1 MDFLLLFHHF
11 KILKNILKIF
21 FVFIL
26 ITSCESNFEEI
37 KQINKK
43 IKTPVGITDNFVLKY
58 SDSANIKA
66 ILESPKNLDYTNQVF
81 PYSEFP
87 NGLKIEF
94 FDPNEGSTVVS
105 SDYGIVYYETK
116 IVSLE
121 GNVKILSSDG
131 SSILSPQ
138 IYWDPDQEWLFTEKN
153 IVFSGKDYNIKAN
166 KLDADRSFKLL
177 KTGQLNGNFLF
188 EDN

>member
-1 MDFLLLFHHF
+1 MKNFT
-11 KILKNILKIF
+11 ILYL
-21 FVFIL
+21 IL
-26 ITSCESNFEEI
+26 IFISSCESNFNEI

-43 IKTPVGITDNFVLKY
+43 LKIPVGVTDNFILKY

-66 ILESPKNLDYTNQVF
+66 ILESPKNLDFTNQLF

-94 FDPNEGSTVVS
+94 FDNNEGSTIVS

-138 IYWDPDQEWLFTEKN
+138 IYWDPDEEWLFTEKN
-153 IVFSGKDYNIKAN
+153 IVFSAEDYNIKAS

>member
-1 MDFLLLFHHF
+1 
-11 KILKNILKIF
+11 LKRFYNIYLISLVF
-21 FVFIL
+21 F
-26 ITSCESNFEEI
+26 SCESNFNEI
-37 KQINKK
+37 KQINKNYK
-43 IKTPVGITDNFVLKY
+43 IPVGITDNFILKY

-66 ILESPKNLDYTNQVF
+66 VLESPKNYDYTNQLF

-87 NGLKIEF
+87 DGLKIEF
-94 FDPNEGSTVVS
+94 FDPNEGNTIVS

-121 GNVKILSSDG
+121 GNVKILSADG

-138 IYWDPDQEWLFTEKN
+138 IYWDPDEEWLFTEEN
-153 IVFSGKDYNIKAN
+153 IVFSGKDYNIRAS

>member
-1 MDFLLLFHHF
+1 MKKFL
-11 KILKNILKIF
+11 KIL
-21 FVFIL
+21 FVFALTI
-26 ITSCESNFEEI
+26 SCESNFEEI

-43 IKTPVGITDNFVLKY
+43 SKIPVGITNNFVLKY
-58 SDSANIKA
+58 TDSANIKA
-66 ILESPKNLDYTNQVF
+66 ILESPKNIDYTNQLF

-94 FDPNEGSTVVS
+94 FDANEGSTVVS

-121 GNVKILSSDG
+121 GNVKILSPDG
-131 SSILSPQ
+131 SSIFSSQ
-138 IYWDPDQEWLFTEKN
+138 IYWDPDEEWLFTEKN
-153 IVFSGKDYNIKAN
+153 IVFSGEDYNIKAS